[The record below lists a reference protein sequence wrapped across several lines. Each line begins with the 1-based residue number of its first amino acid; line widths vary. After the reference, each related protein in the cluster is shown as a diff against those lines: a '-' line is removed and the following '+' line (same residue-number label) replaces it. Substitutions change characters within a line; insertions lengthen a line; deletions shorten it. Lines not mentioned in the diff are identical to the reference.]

1 MSPQFG
7 FELFNIDLFLL
18 SYDTL
23 VVKVRLR
30 FGCER
35 KDKLEFVSVKSCLV
49 D

>member
-23 VVKVRLR
+23 VVKVR